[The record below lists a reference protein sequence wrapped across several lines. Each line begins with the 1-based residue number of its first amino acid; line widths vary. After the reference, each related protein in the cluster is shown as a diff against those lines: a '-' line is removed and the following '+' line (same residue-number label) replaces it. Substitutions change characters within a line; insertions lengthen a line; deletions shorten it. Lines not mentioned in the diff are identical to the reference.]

1 MLSCGLSV
9 VSEAAGVAAV
19 PRVRSLARELSL
31 APGVA
36 KVYTYTFFLKS
47 QRNDLLEW
55 MDLRKAFRYL

>member
-1 MLSCGLSV
+1 MP
-9 VSEAAGVAAV
+9 EAAGVAAV

-36 KVYTYTFFLKS
+36 KVYIYTFFLKS

-55 MDLRKAFRYL
+55 MDLRKAFIYL